1 MSKQE
6 ALRSVLDSLRMA
18 IPELQGALV
27 ASTDG
32 LPITHS
38 FTNGADPNRVAAMAA
53 TTLGVAKRI
62 SESLSAGT
70 FAEASVR
77 GDNGQIFLYAAGS
90 KAVLAVLAPQ
100 ECNVGLIQMEARD
113 AAAAI
118 ATTL

>member
-6 ALRSVLDSLRMA
+6 VLRSVLDNLRTA
-18 IPELQGALV
+18 IPDLQGALI

-38 FTNGADPNRVAAMAA
+38 FLNGVDPNRVAAMTA
-53 TTLGVAKRI
+53 TALGVGKRI
-62 SESLSAGT
+62 SESLSAGS
-70 FAEASVR
+70 FAEASIK
-77 GDNGQIFLYAAGS
+77 GETGQIFLYSAGS